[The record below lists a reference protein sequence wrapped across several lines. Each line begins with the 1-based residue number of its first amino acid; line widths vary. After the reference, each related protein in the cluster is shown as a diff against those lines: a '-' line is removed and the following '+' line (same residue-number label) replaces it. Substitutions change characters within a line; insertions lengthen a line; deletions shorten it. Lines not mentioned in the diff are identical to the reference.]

1 MNRKYTTPPFRAR
14 GEGTSAFGHLSLYV
28 SICYASR
35 VFLLLLFLPKEPPMS
50 TFRLFFFFFFPS
62 CVSSSSSFRGVLL
75 RRVARL
81 LPLPRVDGA
90 LHVIVQSRRRRR
102 RIIDSKAKA
111 SSSSRRVVVH
121 AAREAEQT
129 RRDENVPDASRPRVE
144 RHFSLLFF
152 FERILSGKAR
162 VFEMPINGRRKNVS
176 RRNDFEKCSLT
187 NSRHKKNL
195 RASTTYTPLCGLEKR
210 TRYSYYDF
218 GKRNDRAARIAG
230 DGLEVSFAS
239 RRLFLRA
246 TMIARCCIL
255 VRVL

>member
-1 MNRKYTTPPFRAR
+1 MLLYRHESKIYYASPPFRAR
-14 GEGTSAFGHLSLYV
+14 REGTSAFGHLSLYV

-35 VFLLLLFLPKEPPMS
+35 LFLLLLFLPKEPPMS
-50 TFRLFFFFFFPS
+50 TFRFFFFFFFPS
-62 CVSSSSSFRGVLL
+62 RVSSSSSFRGVLL

-81 LPLPRVDGA
+81 LPFPRVDGA

-129 RRDENVPDASRPRVE
+129 RRDENVPGASRPRVE

-162 VFEMPINGRRKNVS
+162 AFL
-176 RRNDFEKCSLT
+176 KCQ
-187 NSRHKKNL
+187 
-195 RASTTYTPLCGLEKR
+195 
-210 TRYSYYDF
+210 
-218 GKRNDRAARIAG
+218 
-230 DGLEVSFAS
+230 
-239 RRLFLRA
+239 
-246 TMIARCCIL
+246 
-255 VRVL
+255 